1 MATRD
6 RRDVDEMRAG
16 AMRLHTRDR
25 VEGIQGRG
33 DGDRIAALFVCKAG
47 DSPVGDR
54 HHHHPSRAIA
64 GQCDGT
70 RQQAGEFAAEAGSGE
85 AFEDRIFRA
94 YFTEG
99 LNIGKRDVL
108 LELAGQSGLDRAAL
122 VEALDSGKYAMRI
135 RNNAMAASQKGIG
148 GVPTFLF
155 GDWPLV
161 GAQSEDVMR
170 RVLQRASE
178 VTSAGQ

>member
-1 MATRD
+1 MPAEQWRPEIDPKTRQAMWE
-6 RRDVDEMRAG
+6 RIG
-16 AMRLHTRDR
+16 AMGAAA
-25 VEGIQGRG
+25 GIEMKAP
-33 DGDRIAALFVCKAG
+33 RILANSMLALQT
-47 DSPVGDR
+47 S
-54 HHHHPSRAIA
+54 
-64 GQCDGT
+64 
-70 RQQAGEFAAEAGSGE
+70 ELAAEAGEGE

-108 LELAGQSGLDRAAL
+108 LELAGQIGLDRAAL
-122 VEALDSGKYAMRI
+122 VEALDSGKYALRI

-148 GVPTFLF
+148 GVPTFLI